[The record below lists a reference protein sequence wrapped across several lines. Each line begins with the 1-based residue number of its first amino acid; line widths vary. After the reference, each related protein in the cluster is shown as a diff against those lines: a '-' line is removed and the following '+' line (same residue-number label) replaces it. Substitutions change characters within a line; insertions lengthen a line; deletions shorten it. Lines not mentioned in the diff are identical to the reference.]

1 MKKININKKNS
12 YSRPFFGLVR
22 HPEARCRGL
31 APYPVVLESLGLRG
45 GPKTAQYGQKRPKM
59 TSRESKLI
67 KPIKIAK

>member
-1 MKKININKKNS
+1 MKKININEKNS
-12 YSRPFFGLVR
+12 YSKPFFGLVR

-45 GPKTAQYGQKRPKM
+45 GPKTAQYGQKRQKM
-59 TSRESKLI
+59 ISTESNTV

>member
-1 MKKININKKNS
+1 MKKINMNKKNS

-45 GPKTAQYGQKRPKM
+45 PKNGPIWPKKAKNDLKR
-59 TSRESKLI
+59 E
-67 KPIKIAK
+67 

>member
-1 MKKININKKNS
+1 MKKNNINKKNS

-45 GPKTAQYGQKRPKM
+45 GAFM
-59 TSRESKLI
+59 SKIENFGHFEHLQALFE
-67 KPIKIAK
+67 PP

>member
-31 APYPVVLESLGLRG
+31 APYPVVLESLAGLG
-45 GPKTAQYGQKRPKM
+45 GGAF
-59 TSRESKLI
+59 TS
-67 KPIKIAK
+67 KIENFGHFEPLQALF